1 MNGPCR
7 AGELYGH
14 DVSQALR
21 PGLAEPALRAGCVGD
36 GFDVWAM
43 DSMCGRWRCV
53 GDGDVWAMDSRS
65 RVDNDRKSAHERSIQ
80 IVRDAMVSTSWVGGG
95 EPDPGLIGAFA
106 AQRAAS
112 VSPDPTFGDMATA
125 A

>member
-1 MNGPCR
+1 MNGLFR
-7 AGELYGH
+7 AGDLYGH

-36 GFDVWAM
+36 GF
-43 DSMCGRWRCV
+43 
-53 GDGDVWAMDSRS
+53 DVWAMDSRS

>member
-1 MNGPCR
+1 MATTYPRPYGLGWQNRPFGP
-7 AGELYGH
+7 
-14 DVSQALR
+14 
-21 PGLAEPALRAGCVGD
+21 
-36 GFDVWAM
+36 DVWAM
-43 DSMCGRWRCV
+43 DSMCGRWIRCV

-112 VSPDPTFGDMATA
+112 VSPGRKAWEHRHHT
-125 A
+125 